1 MEEAKPSRV
10 CQISNND
17 AFTGNVEVEKW
28 LNVAKLDG
36 DEISGPIALHG
47 TTFLA
52 LLLHRLCLAEG
63 GMLEPVVEGFWQG
76 INGLG

>member
-1 MEEAKPSRV
+1 MVE
-10 CQISNND
+10 CGQ
-17 AFTGNVEVEKW
+17 TGW
-28 LNVAKLDG
+28 RRD
-36 DEISGPIALHG
+36 IGPYALHG

-76 INGLG
+76 VNGLG